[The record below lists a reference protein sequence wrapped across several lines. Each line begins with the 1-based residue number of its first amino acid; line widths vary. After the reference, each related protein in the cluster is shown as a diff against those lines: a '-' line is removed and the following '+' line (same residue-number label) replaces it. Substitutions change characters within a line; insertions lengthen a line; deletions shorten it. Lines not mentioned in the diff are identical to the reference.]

1 VLGYAVYT
9 DPRWAGRMTL
19 KEARSRALMPV
30 PLPCQ
35 WLILP
40 VQLSGVT
47 IWAFTGWWWTT
58 TQDSGS
64 NTGGL
69 RNRRI
74 SARVLSLMEAGAT
87 WQLLEQSVH
96 IHPTY
101 GEALP
106 ACTAAER
113 TCRRAQ
119 ICKENSLMTTNLQVG
134 DRFPILNYRIT
145 TMNQCG
151 SPSSPS
157 LA

>member
-1 VLGYAVYT
+1 
-9 DPRWAGRMTL
+9 
-19 KEARSRALMPV
+19 V

-47 IWAFTGWWWTT
+47 IWALPDGGGQQHR
-58 TQDSGS
+58 QDSGS

-101 GEALP
+101 GEAHNLARLLIGEDMP
-106 ACTAAER
+106 
-113 TCRRAQ
+113 TCP
-119 ICKENSLMTTNLQVG
+119 NM
-134 DRFPILNYRIT
+134 
-145 TMNQCG
+145 
-151 SPSSPS
+151 
-157 LA
+157 